1 LLGLRRLLLLLAT
14 FFRGALGRRT
24 LLLGCLREHALG
36 RGWLVV
42 VLLLRYRTLPLSGLL
57 LLELLLGLLA
67 LTFLTVT
74 AGFFLQSTLLG
85 LALYT

>member
-1 LLGLRRLLLLLAT
+1 
-14 FFRGALGRRT
+14 
-24 LLLGCLREHALG
+24 
-36 RGWLVV
+36 VV

-85 LALYT
+85 LALYTQLLG